1 MEESKLGEVLKGIR
15 GFPLKLREKLGG
27 EWGSKCVAMREMRD
41 GIVKLLQKAAYR
53 TPNASDGE
61 FGSIPRTKERSGL
74 YSLFRVEE
82 VSRHLL

>member
-1 MEESKLGEVLKGIR
+1 M
-15 GFPLKLREKLGG
+15 KLREKLGG

-61 FGSIPRTKERSGL
+61 FGPIPRTKERSSL